1 MLCLDCSHENLPGVE
16 QCDTCGQDMLDIQ
29 STMSEEGL
37 EIQEQI
43 MTAPIS
49 DLLRPETNQSISP
62 DASLEDAITHMRSL
76 KANLGCL
83 IVVDADGKFLGI
95 LTERDIL
102 IHIGDN
108 PICLKTTFV
117 IDVFSKNRP
126 VLSLDNSFNYAVH
139 QMSISGY
146 RHLAI
151 TRGNEV
157 VGYINVKDILGYLC
171 QEIKAL

>member
-1 MLCLDCSHENLPGVE
+1 MLCTDCSHVNLPGAS

-29 STMSEEGL
+29 STMTSEGL
-37 EIQEQI
+37 EIQEEI

-49 DLLRPETNQSISP
+49 DLLRDETNQSILP
-62 DASLEDAITHMRSL
+62 DTTLSEAINRMRSV
-76 KANLGCL
+76 KANMGCL
-83 IVVDADGKFLGI
+83 LVVDEDGTFQGI

-102 IHIGDN
+102 IHIGDS
-108 PICLKTTFV
+108 PVCLDTTLV
-117 IDVFSKNRP
+117 KDIYSKNRP
-126 VLSLDNSFNYAVH
+126 VLSLDNSLNYAVH

-157 VGYINVKDILGYLC
+157 VGFINVKDILGYIC
-171 QEIKAL
+171 KEIKAL